1 MSELVDH
8 VSSIL
13 KDLIRVKT
21 VTPPGEN
28 YLDLVTYL
36 DGLLTNYGVNTKI
49 IEVPKSIIKEHYPE
63 YADHPR
69 YILLAEL
76 CNTRDKR
83 IHFNAHYDVVS
94 GGGGWLVTEPF
105 KPVIIN
111 GRVYGRGASD
121 DKGGVTALVL
131 LAKQLS
137 ELRDFRGCAEFSFTP
152 DEEIGG
158 LTGVGYL
165 INQIRRPD
173 YAIVTEPTGLN
184 TIWIGSMGILQLD
197 IVVRGLP
204 SHASQPWYGINAFED
219 GITMAYSL
227 ITRLKPRIE
236 DRQFMNESASVVL
249 GGLVRGGDARNIVPS
264 YFQFSIDRRILP
276 NEDIDQ
282 AFNEIV
288 SLINMFHS
296 YVKSTI
302 DVYVINKIEPAI
314 NNNSLLLTGLINA
327 ISETLKV
334 NPQVKIS
341 RVPVDTRYFQKSGID
356 ALTYGPGDIAAAH
369 GPDEYIQINDIM
381 ESVKVYLK
389 LIRRIY
395 SNNI

>member
-1 MSELVDH
+1 MNHALG
-8 VSSIL
+8 IL
-13 KDLIRVKT
+13 MDLIRLRT

-49 IEVPKSIIKEHYPE
+49 IEVPNSIIKEYHPE
-63 YADHPR
+63 YADYPR

-83 IHFNAHYDVVS
+83 IHFNAHYDVVPE
-94 GGGGWLVTEPF
+94 GVGWLITEPF
-105 KPVIIN
+105 NPIIIN

-121 DKGGVTALVL
+121 NKGGVTALVL

-165 INQIRRPD
+165 INQIHKPD
-173 YAIVTEPTGLN
+173 YAIVAEPTGLN

-197 IVVRGLP
+197 VVVRGLP
-204 SHASQPWYGINAFED
+204 SHASQPWYGVNAFEN
-219 GITMAYSL
+219 GVITAYSL
-227 ITRLKPRIE
+227 ITGLRSRVESKR
-236 DRQFMNESASVVL
+236 FMNESASMVL
-249 GGLVRGGDARNIVPS
+249 GGLVRGGSARNIVPS

-276 NEDIDQ
+276 NEDVDQ
-282 AFNEIV
+282 AFNEIMRF
-288 SLINMFHS
+288 INMLNNN
-296 YVKSTI
+296 VKSTI

-314 NNNSLLLTGLINA
+314 NKYSLLLTELTNA
-327 ISETLKV
+327 AEETLSIK
-334 NPQVKIS
+334 PQVKIS
-341 RVPVDTRYFQKSGID
+341 RMPVDTRYFQKNGVD
-356 ALTYGPGDIAAAH
+356 ALTYGPGDITTAH
-369 GPDEYIQINDIM
+369 GPDEYIQVNDIT
-381 ESVKVYLK
+381 ESVNVYLR
-389 LIRRIY
+389 LIRSIY
-395 SNNI
+395 SNNT